1 MAPKIDSLE
10 LFAILLMCIEGKVD
24 ALCDNIITI
33 FGWADTDKSLH
44 RFEFH
49 YFLDSLFRGI
59 LGLIIT
65 KGEQMP
71 TKRGFRV
78 SSKEIIKL
86 VQAVFGE
93 ADSLDKEQFRA
104 AI

>member
-10 LFAILLMCIEGKVD
+10 LFAVLLLSIEGKVD

-33 FGWADTDKSLH
+33 FGWADTDKSIH

-59 LGLIIT
+59 LGLIVS

-71 TKRGFRV
+71 AKRGNRV
-78 SSKEIIKL
+78 ESKEIIKL
-86 VQAVFGE
+86 V
-93 ADSLDKEQFRA
+93 
-104 AI
+104 